1 MKAIFGLDV
10 PNELLAAEYEI
21 GASIKYLSE
30 KYGRAEHIVY
40 KNLKLCGCMMR
51 ARGIPTTCINIPDE
65 DIKHFYGDG
74 DSLRKIGMLCGC
86 STVTIRKRLKKLGC
100 VIRSPGTEECRR
112 MQSAI
117 KQGISYD
124 EWEGFANNS
133 PYCPKF
139 DNACRESNRE
149 KYGNRCF
156 LCGKMK
162 DENGYNLSV
171 HHVNMNK
178 NQGCD
183 GHAWKLVPLC
193 GSCHATAHSNAW
205 KSRIE
210 YLLRHAW

>member
-1 MKAIFGLDV
+1 MKAIF
-10 PNELLAAEYEI
+10 
-21 GASIKYLSE
+21 
-30 KYGRAEHIVY
+30 
-40 KNLKLCGCMMR
+40 
-51 ARGIPTTCINIPDE
+51 
-65 DIKHFYGDG
+65 
-74 DSLRKIGMLCGC
+74 
-86 STVTIRKRLKKLGC
+86 GC
-100 VIRSPGTEECRR
+100 VIRSPGTEQNRQMR
-112 MQSAI
+112 SAI

-139 DNACRESNRE
+139 DDKCRASNRE

-156 LCGKMK
+156 LCDKMK

-171 HHVNMNK
+171 HHVDMNK

-183 GHAWKLVPLC
+183 GHTWKLVPLC
-193 GSCHATAHSNAW
+193 GSCHATAHSNTW